1 MSVIM
6 IRFEDR
12 FTPAPSH
19 RSTQNSG
26 HPRPVFC
33 SLSIRSFVKQARI
46 IIHLYIHPFGD
57 YSISLHSTTDK
68 PMFTAIKLSK
78 HDEHKN
84 IGSTKIAY
92 GRFRKPCMP
101 TGSIGVIQ
109 HDEIIRI
116 SAYPQ
121 QWLTRARIRMTTTT
135 QNLLQKT
142 CLNLRS
148 YRGIGVAVMLIV
160 TSLLAIRVTGAQTP
174 PITANSGAQTAAP
187 TAAPNRNVATP
198 PTTASASADNPPPE
212 TKTLEVNNAAKVAL
226 VEGNVVVIAPAAAN
240 TTAQRRNVKV
250 GDMLVEGES
259 IVTGR
264 DGELHLDMEDGG
276 YMAIRPN
283 TQMRII
289 KYQAKGNDSD
299 TGVFGL
305 LQGSFR
311 SITGWIGKFNQRKY
325 TVRTP
330 SATIGIRGTDHEP
343 LVIPAGSTE
352 GEPGTYDKVN
362 TGGSVITTSQG
373 RTEVSPN
380 QAGFVAHGGK
390 TAPRILSDVPDFF
403 RATRNERLL
412 DGKHDTVQQRI
423 AERRDVRRAEI
434 KKNIDAKKSLMGER
448 AADKAAKQ
456 EARKKNKVDSAV
468 AKQKAKLDADTQK
481 AKKDSDS
488 TQVVRSHLVPHKK

>member
-1 MSVIM
+1 
-6 IRFEDR
+6 
-12 FTPAPSH
+12 
-19 RSTQNSG
+19 
-26 HPRPVFC
+26 
-33 SLSIRSFVKQARI
+33 
-46 IIHLYIHPFGD
+46 
-57 YSISLHSTTDK
+57 
-68 PMFTAIKLSK
+68 
-78 HDEHKN
+78 
-84 IGSTKIAY
+84 
-92 GRFRKPCMP
+92 
-101 TGSIGVIQ
+101 
-109 HDEIIRI
+109 
-116 SAYPQ
+116 
-121 QWLTRARIRMTTTT
+121 MTTTT

-142 CLNLRS
+142 CLNLWL
-148 YRGIGVAVMLIV
+148 YRGIGVAVMLTGTAV
-160 TSLLAIRVTGAQTP
+160 LPIRLIWAQTP
-174 PITANSGAQTAAP
+174 PITANSGTPMTAP
-187 TAAPNRNVATP
+187 TAAPNRNIATL
-198 PTTASASADNPPPE
+198 PTTASAPADNPASE

-226 VEGNVVVIAPAAAN
+226 VEGNVVVIAPAVAN
-240 TTAQRRNVKV
+240 TIAQRRNVKV

-283 TQMRII
+283 TQMRIV

-362 TGGSVITTSQG
+362 AGGSVITTSQG
-373 RTEVSPN
+373 RAEVSPN

-390 TAPRILSDVPDFF
+390 TAPRILSDVPEFF

-412 DGKHDTVQQRI
+412 DGKHDTVQQSI

-434 KKNIDAKKSLMGER
+434 KKNIDAKKSFMGER

-456 EARKKNKVDSAV
+456 EARKKNKVDGAA
-468 AKQKAKLDADTQK
+468 AKQKTKLVADAQK
-481 AKKDSDS
+481 AKKDADS
-488 TQVVRSHLVPHKK
+488 AQVVKSHSVPHKK